1 MSKQL
6 LKALEL
12 SLSRRDRLLFEQL
25 TFEICSGQ
33 IWHLRGD
40 NGSGKSSLLDLLVG
54 LNTADNG
61 KVQWFEQDKATSYD
75 EPLSPTDAVAKGLFH
90 YCRQQ
95 NAVNPRLTIRENI
108 KRQAL
113 WAKVKLSD
121 SQLSEWATEVAL
133 SALLDEPA
141 GLLSQGQQKQLSLA
155 RLRLFGERHLWL
167 LDEPFNSLD
176 RSSVTRLQDWI
187 TSHLSKG
194 GAVMMV
200 SHTEQFPSLDIRT
213 LNLSDPN
220 HFN

>member
-1 MSKQL
+1 M
-6 LKALEL
+6 
-12 SLSRRDRLLFEQL
+12 
-25 TFEICSGQ
+25 
-33 IWHLRGD
+33 RGD

-54 LNTADNG
+54 LNTADHG
-61 KVQWFEQDKATSYD
+61 KVQWFEQDKVAAYD
-75 EPLSPTDAVAKGLFH
+75 EALSPTEAVAKGLFH